1 MIDLAHVLVP
11 FLYGFVPTTV
21 VLSYSLGYCELWQN
35 VRQRTRYHPSKHRE
49 MTYWEKLRD
58 RSKRL
63 LWHRVAL
70 LPFVVGVIVLVVYSL
85 IRWTVLLV
93 L

>member
-1 MIDLAHVLVP
+1 MSEFAHVLVP

-21 VLSYSLGYCELWQN
+21 ALSYSLGYRDLWLH
-35 VRQRTRYHPSKHRE
+35 VRHRTRFHPIEDRE

-58 RSKRL
+58 RSRKFM
-63 LWHRVAL
+63 WHRVAA
-70 LPFVVGVIVLVVYSL
+70 LPFIVGIVVLVAYLL

>member
-1 MIDLAHVLVP
+1 MGEFGHVLVP

-21 VLSYSLGYCELWQN
+21 TLCYSLGYCDLWRD
-35 VRQRTRYHPSKHRE
+35 VRHKTRFHPTEDRE
-49 MTYWEKLRD
+49 MTDWEKLRD
-58 RSKRL
+58 RSRKFI
-63 LWHRVAL
+63 WHRVAL
-70 LPFVVGVIVLVVYSL
+70 LPFIVGAVVLVAYSL